1 MDRLPRLLLC
11 AYLFL
16 SAYSLGGG
24 VVEGFVYYPAWKTI
38 GPEEF
43 SRFHQSLSER
53 LLPAFVLP
61 FLLSVVVN
69 AALLWR
75 PPAGLSRKLVAW
87 SLALNGVIVLVT
99 AGWAIP
105 IQLELSAGL
114 SITAIDRLIALDR
127 PLRLV
132 PGLVVG
138 VLNLLMM
145 ERMLIAPR
153 RA

>member
-1 MDRLPRLLLC
+1 M
-11 AYLFL
+11 
-16 SAYSLGGG
+16 
-24 VVEGFVYYPAWKTI
+24 VEGFVYYPAWKTV

-61 FLLSVVVN
+61 FFLSVVVN

-75 PPAGLSRKLVAW
+75 PPVGLSRKLVAM
-87 SLALNGVIVLVT
+87 SLALNGVIVVVT
-99 AGWAIP
+99 VGWAIP
-105 IQLELSAGL
+105 IQMQLSEGL
-114 SITAIDRLIALDR
+114 SLTAIDRLIALDR

-138 VLNLLMM
+138 ALNLVMM
-145 ERMLIAPR
+145 ERMLARTWTSPS
-153 RA
+153 RATVG